1 MSIDDRPRQRAQW
14 AGAAVVLVTALWLL
28 GIAVVVY
35 LSLVRAMSPGTHQY
49 GGADGL
55 GREAWHMSIWLAAV
69 TVGGPVLAAGIAR
82 TGGLFKTALVY
93 GVLATLL
100 AVPATVTVLDAHPG
114 TPRTA
119 DEPARAPQAC
129 QDRSGGDSDCPG
141 G

>member
-1 MSIDDRPRQRAQW
+1 MSIDDTPRLRRQW

-28 GIAVVVY
+28 GMAVVVY
-35 LSLVRAMSPGTHQY
+35 LSLVAAMSPGTHQE
-49 GGADGL
+49 GGADDL
-55 GREAWHMSIWLAAV
+55 GRDAWHMSIWLAAV

-82 TGGLFKTALVY
+82 TGGLVKTAVGY
-93 GVLATLL
+93 GVLAALL
-100 AVPATVTVLDAHPG
+100 AVPATVLVLGAHPG

-129 QDRSGGDSDCPG
+129 QERSGGDSHCPG